1 MSGGPVQRAR
11 IRTIAP
17 SLALALAAALGAQ
30 TAAPAPA
37 TNESRGTVC
46 HDSLFQQLV
55 GDWTMT
61 GAVKGKPVSYRMHA
75 EWVLQHT
82 FFRIEMQDA
91 AEPSEYQAMVYIGYD
106 NVGDRFVAHWID
118 VFGGRFSETL
128 GYGKRDGNAIT
139 FQFDYPDAPFFTT
152 FTRDTASDGFRLE
165 MKDHLAD
172 GSWRSFA
179 SWRLVRR

>member
-1 MSGGPVQRAR
+1 MNRAWF
-11 IRTIAP
+11 RTITPIGALVIAGT
-17 SLALALAAALGAQ
+17 SLAQ
-30 TAAPAPA
+30 APAPA
-37 TNESRGTVC
+37 PSASESRGTVF

-61 GAVKGKPVSYRMHA
+61 GAVKGQPVTYRMHA

-91 AEPSEYQAMVYIGYD
+91 ANPSQYQAMVYIGYD
-106 NVGDRFVAHWID
+106 NVSDRFVAHWID
-118 VFGGRFSETL
+118 SFGGRFSETL
-128 GYGKRDGNAIT
+128 GYGKRDGNTIA
-139 FQFDYPDAPFFTT
+139 FEFDHPDAPFVTT
-152 FTRDTASDGFRLE
+152 FTREIDADGWRLE

-179 SWRLVRR
+179 SWRLSPRRR